1 MFFDDVNSILFLIM
15 LYSTVC
21 LDQIFFMLNVNVTDS
36 NALRLDQIDYL

>member
-1 MFFDDVNSILFLIM
+1 MFFDDVKSILFLIM

-21 LDQIFFMLNVNVTDS
+21 LDQIFIMLNVNVTDS